1 MSQLKVMVP
10 IMKYCKQCKVS
21 CLDVGDR
28 CPLCDTPFEQETL
41 VSNISRYPDLDLSPK
56 SYNIV
61 KRIFY
66 FVTAVIVVLSI
77 GLDFWFDDEIT
88 WSLISLAVVL
98 YSWTVVYHAIRNNIH
113 IASKIFVQALSGSIF
128 IFFIDRLT
136 GFDGWSVN
144 YIIPQILILAN
155 ISIFILMMINRM
167 ILREFLFYQLA
178 MTIIG
183 FIPIF
188 LILGDVVTRPL
199 MSFVSIAISAV
210 ILLGTVI
217 FGDKTV
223 KSELIRRF
231 HV

>member
-1 MSQLKVMVP
+1 
-10 IMKYCKQCKVS
+10 MKYCKQCEVS
-21 CLDVGDR
+21 CLDIGNR
-28 CPLCDTPFEQETL
+28 CPLCDTPFEQEAQ
-41 VSNISRYPDLDLSPK
+41 SPQEARYPDLDLSPK

-66 FVTAVIVVLSI
+66 FVTILIVILSF
-77 GLDFWFDDEIT
+77 GLDFWVDDEIT

-113 IASKIFVQALSGSIF
+113 IASKIFVQALSGSLF
-128 IFFIDRLT
+128 IFFMDRQT

-155 ISIFILMMINRM
+155 VSIFILMMINRM
-167 ILREFLFYQLA
+167 VLREFLFYQLA

-188 LILGDVVTRPL
+188 LIIGDVVTRP
-199 MSFVSIAISAV
+199 MASIVSIAISAV

>member
-1 MSQLKVMVP
+1 VN
-10 IMKYCKQCKVS
+10 

-28 CPLCDTPFEQETL
+28 CPLCDTPFEHDPNASQ
-41 VSNISRYPDLDLSPK
+41 VSRYPDLDLSPK

-66 FVTAVIVVLSI
+66 FVTIVIVVLSFV
-77 GLDFWFDDEIT
+77 LDFWFDDEIT

-128 IFFIDRLT
+128 IFFIDRQT

-155 ISIFILMMINRM
+155 VSIFILMMINRM
-167 ILREFLFYQLA
+167 VLREFLFYQLA

-183 FIPIF
+183 LIPIF
-188 LILGDVVTRPL
+188 LIFGDVVTRPL
-199 MSFVSIAISAV
+199 ASFVSIAISAL

>member
-1 MSQLKVMVP
+1 MVP

-21 CLDVGDR
+21 CLDHSDR
-28 CPLCDTPFEQETL
+28 CPLCDAPFDSET
-41 VSNISRYPDLDLSPK
+41 IDTEEPRYPDLDLNPK
-56 SYNIV
+56 SYNLV

-77 GLDFWFDDEIT
+77 GLDFWIDDEIT

-144 YIIPQILILAN
+144 YVIPQILILAN
-155 ISIFILMMINRM
+155 VGIFILMMINRM
-167 ILREFLFYQLA
+167 VLREFLFYQLA
-178 MTIIG
+178 MTLIG
-183 FIPIF
+183 LIPIL

-199 MSFVSIAISAV
+199 ASYVSITISAV
-210 ILLGTVI
+210 ILLGTII

>member
-1 MSQLKVMVP
+1 
-10 IMKYCKQCKVS
+10 MKYCKQCKVS
-21 CLDVGDR
+21 CLDHVDR
-28 CPLCDTPFEQETL
+28 CPLCDAPFDQEPIN
-41 VSNISRYPDLDLSPK
+41 SEDSRYPDLELSPK

-66 FVTAVIVVLSI
+66 FVTAVIATLSI
-77 GLDFWFDDEIT
+77 GLDLWIDDEIT
-88 WSLISLAVVL
+88 WSLISLAIVL

-113 IASKIFVQALSGSIF
+113 IASKIFVQALSGSLF

-144 YIIPQILILAN
+144 YVIPQILILAN
-155 ISIFILMMINRM
+155 VGIFILMMINRM
-167 ILREFLFYQLA
+167 VLREFLFYQLA

-188 LILGDVVTRPL
+188 LILGDIVTRPL
-199 MSFVSIAISAV
+199 TSFVSIAISAV
-210 ILLGTVI
+210 ILLGTII

>member
-1 MSQLKVMVP
+1 M
-10 IMKYCKQCKVS
+10 
-21 CLDVGDR
+21 
-28 CPLCDTPFEQETL
+28 TTEE
-41 VSNISRYPDLDLSPK
+41 SRYPDLDLNPK
-56 SYNIV
+56 SYNLV

-66 FVTAVIVVLSI
+66 FVTVVIVVLSI
-77 GLDFWFDDEIT
+77 GLDLWFDDEIT

-98 YSWTVVYHAIRNNIH
+98 YSWTLVYHAIRNNIH
-113 IASKIFVQALSGSIF
+113 IASKIFVQALSGSLF

-144 YIIPQILILAN
+144 YVIPQILILAN
-155 ISIFILMMINRM
+155 VGIFILMMINRM
-167 ILREFLFYQLA
+167 ALREFLFYQLA
-178 MTIIG
+178 MTLIG

-188 LILGDVVTRPL
+188 LILGDLVTRPL
-199 MSFVSIAISAV
+199 PSYISIAISAI
-210 ILLGTVI
+210 ILLGTII